1 MCEYACKNALRE
13 NSDIRP
19 CSVYSVLGLLQL
31 HFLPWAARYN
41 TWLLIKLTPKDGV
54 FSFPFLSTFP
64 AFSCMACFG
73 ELPLT
78 YSTVL
83 SHCCYQ
89 QQICCQTQSE
99 DQMFSVLLQQTNPL
113 LVPGGAASHNPQSK
127 VVVALQVNWS
137 VTMFHALSSA

>member
-54 FSFPFLSTFP
+54 FSFLFLFFLHFLLSLAWPALGNFP
-64 AFSCMACFG
+64 
-73 ELPLT
+73 
-78 YSTVL
+78 
-83 SHCCYQ
+83 
-89 QQICCQTQSE
+89 
-99 DQMFSVLLQQTNPL
+99 
-113 LVPGGAASHNPQSK
+113 
-127 VVVALQVNWS
+127 
-137 VTMFHALSSA
+137 